1 MIIFLTDSQSSLPND
16 YKKWMIRDRDC
27 EPAVLVLD
35 LRTEQG
41 QQVSFINAFNISYV
55 IRR

>member
-1 MIIFLTDSQSSLPND
+1 MIIFLIDSQSSLPND

-27 EPAVLVLD
+27 EPAVLVLN
-35 LRTEQG
+35 LHTEQG

-55 IRR
+55 IR